1 VSETIRTQQPAIEAE
16 TIETDRRNAHT
27 IACVSNRAGGDKSG
41 NPTHNP
47 SEHRWSLLAQFPAAP
62 RASLLWLPALGV
74 AAKHYGPFAEALAEH
89 GIATFVHEL
98 RGHGSSSLRA
108 SRAENWGY
116 RELLLDDVPASDA
129 AMCDALPNVPRIFGG
144 HSLGGQLAA
153 CHLALSH
160 STAHALW
167 LVASGAPLWRTFPGP
182 RSLALPLAYRFA
194 PWLADR
200 CGALPGR
207 RIGFGGN
214 EARGVI
220 HDWARTGL
228 SGRYAGDGIAQDL
241 DTALAQVHAR
251 VQGVRLRDDWLVPQ
265 GSLDFLTGKMP
276 NSRAAYCV
284 IDRDTL
290 GVRADHFGWMQRP
303 QAVADA
309 LVSSLDTH

>member
-1 VSETIRTQQPAIEAE
+1 MPTQQLPIEVE
-16 TIETDRRNAHT
+16 TIEANHGSVHA
-27 IACVSNRAGGDKSG
+27 IACVSNPAGVDLGDI
-41 NPTHNP
+41 P
-47 SEHRWSLLAQFPAAP
+47 SNNATEHRWSLLAQIPAAP

-74 AAKHYGPFAEALAEH
+74 AAKHYRPFAEALAAH
-89 GIATFVHEL
+89 GIATFVQEL
-98 RGHGSSSLRA
+98 RGHGSSTQRA

-116 RELLLDDVPASDA
+116 RELLLEDLPASDA
-129 AMCDALPNVPRIFGG
+129 AMRYALPDVPRIFGG
-144 HSLGGQLAA
+144 HSLGGQLVA

-167 LVASGAPLWRTFPGP
+167 LVASGAPFWRTFPSP
-182 RSLALPLAYRFA
+182 RAWALPLAYRFA

-220 HDWARTGL
+220 RDWARTGL

-241 DTALAQVHAR
+241 EVALANVRTRVHS
-251 VQGVRLRDDWLVPQ
+251 VRLRDDWLVPQ

-276 NSRAAYCV
+276 NSPAAHHI

-303 QAVADA
+303 QTIADA
-309 LVSSLDTH
+309 LASSLDTR